1 MDGHKDISI
10 VFCEMIA
17 LSALCSFCE
26 SLKVLLLLFV
36 SIPSSPFLFL
46 YGGTSSLLKYR
57 FILFPFCF
65 WTSCPKA
72 FYFHLWTSCPK
83 ASYFHLW
90 SYCPQVLKHKKDSY
104 KRFSF
109 ITALS
114 LLFFFFISSI
124 FLGTR
129 NTLFHVHISYRLP
142 ANTNT
147 LS

>member
-1 MDGHKDISI
+1 M
-10 VFCEMIA
+10 
-17 LSALCSFCE
+17 LSLSVLYSFGE
-26 SLKVLLLLFV
+26 SLKVLLFLFV

-57 FILFPFCF
+57 FISFPFCF

-114 LLFFFFISSI
+114 LLFSFSFHLFF
-124 FLGTR
+124 LVQE
-129 NTLFHVHISYRLP
+129 TLFFMCIYHTDCLQIRINYRRTYKFHSSFLQIF
-142 ANTNT
+142 
-147 LS
+147 

>member
-1 MDGHKDISI
+1 M
-10 VFCEMIA
+10 VV
-17 LSALCSFCE
+17 LSVLYSFGE

-65 WTSCPKA
+65 WTLCPKALYFIFLISCPKV
-72 FYFHLWTSCPK
+72 F
-83 ASYFHLW
+83 YFHLW

-114 LLFFFFISSI
+114 LLFFFSISSI

-129 NTLFHVHISYRLP
+129 NTLFHVHISHRLL
-142 ANTNT
+142 ANMNK
-147 LS
+147 